1 MPETDAE
8 AGHRFRDVGH
18 TSVVANRIENYL
30 SSCQICQRLDSI
42 AEVAQCTD
50 HAQCAHSL
58 GLLAHRRSPF
68 LIANTFMQKDPD
80 QLAKAVCNGPDG
92 FMVSKSRYQTT
103 IEDFEDASF

>member
-30 SSCQICQRLDSI
+30 SSCQICQRLDPI

-68 LIANTFMQKDPD
+68 LIANTFMQRIQISWYRRCVMAP
-80 QLAKAVCNGPDG
+80 
-92 FMVSKSRYQTT
+92 MVLWCPRRGTKRR
-103 IEDFEDASF
+103 